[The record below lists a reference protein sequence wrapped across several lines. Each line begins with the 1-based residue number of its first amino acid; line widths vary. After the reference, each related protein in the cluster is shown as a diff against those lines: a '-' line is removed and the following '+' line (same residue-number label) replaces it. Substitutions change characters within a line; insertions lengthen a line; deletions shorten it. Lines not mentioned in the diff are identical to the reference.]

1 MKTIAILN
9 NLKFYTISSLLLSG
23 VLASCGSLNNT
34 TSLAEYDG
42 IYDDDFTF
50 VDPPAEVVIN
60 EVEAPNY
67 FSLEYDRLSAYE
79 DADYFTD
86 IDGYTTPYDDTYTEA
101 DSLPGNYTISEP
113 WGHES
118 AQTVSINVYNTRGF
132 MYANPYY
139 NGFYQFGFGGFNPYF
154 PPYWGGGIYPPYWG
168 GGYYPP
174 YYRPPYWG
182 GGLYPP
188 YYRPPYYG
196 GGYYRPNYRPYYR
209 NNGNYYYGKRG
220 TTRSSN
226 GRMSYTADYRKRSSY
241 AKNSKTSRNQ
251 TRKSSTYTRKSNSQS
266 KSTRSNRYNDTRK
279 NNNSRNR
286 NYNNSKSR
294 SPSRNYNSPSYSS
307 PRSSPSSNRSYSPR
321 RSGGS
326 SSRGSGASR
335 GGSRRGGGGRQ
346 SASFNPSK
354 SKAKTYSTKTTVA
367 RTSYSKSSKRTT
379 VSKRKSKY

>member
-1 MKTIAILN
+1 MKTKAILN
-9 NLKFYTISSLLLSG
+9 KLNFYAVSSLLLSG
-23 VLASCGSLNNT
+23 LIASCGSLNNT

-42 IYDDDFTF
+42 IYDDDLTY
-50 VDPPAEVVIN
+50 VNPAAEVAIK
-60 EVEAPNY
+60 EVEPNY

-79 DADYFTD
+79 NTDYFTD
-86 IDGYTTPYDDTYTEA
+86 IEGYTTPYDETYSEA

-118 AQTVSINVYNTRGF
+118 SQTISVNVYNTRGF

-139 NGFYQFGFGGFNPYF
+139 NGFYQFGFWGYDPYF
-154 PPYWGGGIYPPYWG
+154 SQYWGGGIYPPRYWG
-168 GGYYPP
+168 GRYYPP

-182 GGLYPP
+182 GGIYPP

-220 TTRSSN
+220 TTRSTN
-226 GRMSYTADYRKRSSY
+226 NRMSYTADYRKRSSY

-251 TRKSSTYTRKSNSQS
+251 TRKSSSSSKRRSYKSSDSRYNSNSR
-266 KSTRSNRYNDTRK
+266 TRD
-279 NNNSRNR
+279 
-286 NYNNSKSR
+286 YNNSNKR

-307 PRSSPSSNRSYSPR
+307 PRTSPSPNRSYSPR

-326 SSRGSGASR
+326 SSRGAGSPR
-335 GGSRRGGGGRQ
+335 GGGVRRGGGRQ
-346 SASFNPSK
+346 SAAFTPSK
-354 SKAKTYSTKTTVA
+354 SNTKTYRSKTTVA
-367 RTSYSKSSKRTT
+367 RTSYSKTSNRTT

>member
-154 PPYWGGGIYPPYWG
+154 PPYWGGGIYPPYWEEDIIHH
-168 GGYYPP
+168 
-174 YYRPPYWG
+174 
-182 GGLYPP
+182 
-188 YYRPPYYG
+188 
-196 GGYYRPNYRPYYR
+196 
-209 NNGNYYYGKRG
+209 
-220 TTRSSN
+220 TTDLHTGVVDYTHLTIDLHITEEDITDRIIVHTIEITEIIITAKEVLLDL
-226 GRMSYTADYRKRSSY
+226 RM
-241 AKNSKTSRNQ
+241 
-251 TRKSSTYTRKSNSQS
+251 
-266 KSTRSNRYNDTRK
+266 
-279 NNNSRNR
+279 
-286 NYNNSKSR
+286 
-294 SPSRNYNSPSYSS
+294 
-307 PRSSPSSNRSYSPR
+307 
-321 RSGGS
+321 
-326 SSRGSGASR
+326 
-335 GGSRRGGGGRQ
+335 
-346 SASFNPSK
+346 
-354 SKAKTYSTKTTVA
+354 V
-367 RTSYSKSSKRTT
+367 
-379 VSKRKSKY
+379 V